1 MLRDWLVCGVNHEQ
15 TQQQLLSEGPSLTL
29 QKALDISLALESGVN
44 QDSIIQGH
52 QITHLQITS
61 SKYLAKEMTLVFVV
75 KETIYHQPAPSLIK
89 NVFTVKS
96 KGHVMKVCRTGLK
109 ADKKQKTTPSQHRSR
124 REQQQWWWRSLRYI
138 LYTATSEP
146 NHKSRIKYQQQA
158 NYYEGRYRCICM
170 FN

>member
-29 QKALDISLALESGVN
+29 QKALDISLALESGIN

-89 NVFTVKS
+89 NVFTVR
-96 KGHVMKVCRTGLK
+96 VRDML
-109 ADKKQKTTPSQHRSR
+109 
-124 REQQQWWWRSLRYI
+124 W
-138 LYTATSEP
+138 
-146 NHKSRIKYQQQA
+146 KYV
-158 NYYEGRYRCICM
+158 GRD
-170 FN
+170 